1 MPFNRFVATG
11 AMALAIIGPKKP
23 PLCNRVIF
31 LCFLLRFKG
40 WLIFLYLL
48 WNSSIHFLFR
58 GLRDYLL
65 TCFLA
70 ILSYLTVNFVFP
82 NLTDLAFTSLF
93 YYIFF
98 TIFLLHQVLAGRKN
112 FVFVFFYVSKVFHIF
127 LQNSSIPFLFLG
139 LVTLSSHVL
148 LLPILLYLT
157 VNSVFPNLTDFGF
170 HSLRLIIYIFLLFLP
185 FLQGVVLVLA
195 TC

>member
-1 MPFNRFVATG
+1 M
-11 AMALAIIGPKKP
+11 
-23 PLCNRVIF
+23 
-31 LCFLLRFKG
+31 
-40 WLIFLYLL
+40 
-48 WNSSIHFLFR
+48 
-58 GLRDYLL
+58 
-65 TCFLA
+65 CFLA
-70 ILSYLTVNFVFP
+70 TLSCLTVNFVFP
-82 NLTDLAFTSLF
+82 NLTDFGFTSLF

-98 TIFLLHQVLAGRKN
+98 TIFLLHQVLAVLKN
-112 FVFVFFYVSKVFHIF
+112 LFDFLLFFVFIFFYLSKVFYVF

-185 FLQGVVLVLA
+185 FLQSVVLVLA